1 MEIVLTKRT
10 IKERDFW
17 KKIGNKNIQKR
28 ISLLLTDV
36 IQNPYEGIGKPEMLK
51 AYLIGYWSRRITE
64 EHRLVYRVNEELN
77 RLIIISMR
85 FHY

>member
-1 MEIVLTKRT
+1 LEIVLTKRA

-17 KKIGNKNIQKR
+17 KKTGNKNIQKR

-51 AYLIGYWSRRITE
+51 ANLSGYWSRRITE
-64 EHRLVYRVNEELN
+64 ELRLVYRVNEELN

>member
-36 IQNPYEGIGKPEMLK
+36 IQNPYEGIGKSEMLK
-51 AYLIGYWSRRITE
+51 ANLIGYWSRRITE